1 MPENWWE
8 FPQRIEAAE
17 TMEELTA
24 LHDELTRAW
33 NEGEIDHEV
42 AESQTALLWQRDK
55 MLQASEP
62 GSTFRDQDRSSP
74 NGDAVPSFTLDEFAR
89 SGLIRMVD
97 SKVLGERVL
106 WAADNASMP
115 GQDHEQD
122 HVVYRA
128 AELKELR
135 GVSPEKLRAIHELK
149 RTGDWELLSGRAPI
163 TPDEPPL
170 PEGVCFTCGQSRW
183 WDNAGHKT
191 CDVCHPQPK
200 RFTN

>member
-1 MPENWWE
+1 M
-8 FPQRIEAAE
+8 EALA
-17 TMEELTA
+17 A

-33 NEGEIDHEV
+33 TDGEIDHEV
-42 AESQTALLWQRDK
+42 AESLTDLLWKRDK

-74 NGDAVPSFTLDEFAR
+74 NGDAVSSFTLDEFAR
-89 SGLIRMVD
+89 SGLVLAVD

-106 WAADNASMP
+106 WAADNATLPS
-115 GQDHEQD
+115 QEEQ
-122 HVVYRA
+122 VVYRA
-128 AELKELR
+128 AELKELK
-135 GVSPEKLRAIHELK
+135 GASPKRLRAIHELK
-149 RTGDWELLSGRAPI
+149 RTGDWELLSGRVPI
-163 TPDEPPL
+163 TPDEPPI
-170 PEGVCFTCGQSRW
+170 PKGVCPACGQSRW